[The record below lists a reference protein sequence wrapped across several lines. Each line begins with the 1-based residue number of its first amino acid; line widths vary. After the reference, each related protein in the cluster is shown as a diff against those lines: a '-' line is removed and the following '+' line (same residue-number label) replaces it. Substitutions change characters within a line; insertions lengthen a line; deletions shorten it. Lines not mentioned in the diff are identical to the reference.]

1 MQPVMPQSDI
11 EQLEQKLRDFFS
23 RVESVTL
30 AYLFGS
36 TARGEANC
44 LSDTDIAV
52 LFDDTLLQKEAFDL
66 QLGLLS
72 ELTVLLQTNNI
83 DLVALN
89 DSPLLLTYNIIRDG
103 IILKSDEPL
112 RVKFETKIMSRYLD
126 ERYHIQRHAKAGDLT
141 EWLEYLIFG
150 IAVEI
155 SRIEKTVLKLSSDV
169 SASTAK
175 RDLQDMLDKKVL
187 RQKGQSIYY
196 LLNF

>member
-1 MQPVMPQSDI
+1 MQPVIPQSDI
-11 EQLEQKLRDFFS
+11 KQLEQKLSDFFS

-126 ERYHIQRHAKAGDLT
+126 ERYHIERHAKESLKR
-141 EWLEYLIFG
+141 
-150 IAVEI
+150 IAE
-155 SRIEKTVLKLSSDV
+155 SGFR
-169 SASTAK
+169 
-175 RDLQDMLDKKVL
+175 
-187 RQKGQSIYY
+187 
-196 LLNF
+196 